1 MSQNCTEHLF
11 LSVPSCSGSWVIA
24 AQCSH
29 EDAAIRLKKNKQKNM
44 PTLDLQ
50 VKKVRQCTQLPT
62 QLAEVTPR
70 LSGIRMTIKFGQNDA
85 LIGLY

>member
-29 EDAAIRLKKNKQKNM
+29 EDVAIRLKKKTPNM

-50 VKKVRQCTQLPT
+50 AKKVRQCTQLPT

-70 LSGIRMTIKFGQNDA
+70 LSGIRMTTKFGQNDA

>member
-1 MSQNCTEHLF
+1 
-11 LSVPSCSGSWVIA
+11 
-24 AQCSH
+24 
-29 EDAAIRLKKNKQKNM
+29 M

-50 VKKVRQCTQLPT
+50 AKKVRQCTQLPT

-70 LSGIRMTIKFGQNDA
+70 LSGIRMTTKFGQNDA

>member
-1 MSQNCTEHLF
+1 MGVGLLPLNAHMRMRRL
-11 LSVPSCSGSWVIA
+11 G
-24 AQCSH
+24 
-29 EDAAIRLKKNKQKNM
+29 LKKNPNM

-50 VKKVRQCTQLPT
+50 AKKVRQCTQLPT

-70 LSGIRMTIKFGQNDA
+70 LSGIRMTTKFGQNDA

>member
-29 EDAAIRLKKNKQKNM
+29 EDAAIRLKNM

-50 VKKVRQCTQLPT
+50 AKKVRQCTQLPT

-70 LSGIRMTIKFGQNDA
+70 LSGIRMTTKFGQNDA